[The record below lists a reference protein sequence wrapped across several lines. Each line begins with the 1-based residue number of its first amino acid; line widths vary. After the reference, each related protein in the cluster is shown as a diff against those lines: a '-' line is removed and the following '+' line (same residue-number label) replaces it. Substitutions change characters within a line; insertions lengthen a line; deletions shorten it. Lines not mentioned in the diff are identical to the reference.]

1 MCARL
6 QIVTDEMH
14 LRIIDMVGMDELA
27 RVFRLHP
34 VFHLRVGIKAEH
46 IVDEREAIA
55 EIEIFFN
62 GVGECM

>member
-1 MCARL
+1 
-6 QIVTDEMH
+6 MH
-14 LRIIDMVGMDELA
+14 LRIIDMVGMDKLA

-46 IVDEREAIA
+46 IVDEREAIE